1 MSDIAVHPAT
11 IVSLTQDCAVVEMYV
26 SSACATCEGHDQCG
40 FAEGSVKQVVVPL
53 SSPAVYS
60 VGQAV
65 EVVVS
70 QRMGLWAVVLAY
82 ILPSVLILALAVSLH
97 AYVSEAVLALSC
109 LISVGVYAVL
119 LFLFRKRIQHS
130 FHFQLRVPLNQ

>member
-53 SSPAVYS
+53 SSPAVFKFN
-60 VGQAV
+60 
-65 EVVVS
+65 
-70 QRMGLWAVVLAY
+70 
-82 ILPSVLILALAVSLH
+82 SL
-97 AYVSEAVLALSC
+97 
-109 LISVGVYAVL
+109 
-119 LFLFRKRIQHS
+119 FNLFRS
-130 FHFQLRVPLNQ
+130 VDLPAPD